1 MKDLINNLYFD
12 INMLVINNL
21 VLRLIYSINLYT
33 RTAQYVTTSRIYH
46 YQRSKQWE
54 EVWNA
59 SSISLTA
66 ARAKSL
72 SHSLSLHKYIFFS
85 FSASYI
91 MLTPLTRSNW
101 CKERRRDRNIQYPFF
116 HYNTSPSCSQTESQC
131 CLWRG
136 QHRPFGHDS

>member
-21 VLRLIYSINLYT
+21 FLRLIYSINLYT

-72 SHSLSLHKYIFFS
+72 SLSI
-85 FSASYI
+85 
-91 MLTPLTRSNW
+91 
-101 CKERRRDRNIQYPFF
+101 
-116 HYNTSPSCSQTESQC
+116 
-131 CLWRG
+131 
-136 QHRPFGHDS
+136 